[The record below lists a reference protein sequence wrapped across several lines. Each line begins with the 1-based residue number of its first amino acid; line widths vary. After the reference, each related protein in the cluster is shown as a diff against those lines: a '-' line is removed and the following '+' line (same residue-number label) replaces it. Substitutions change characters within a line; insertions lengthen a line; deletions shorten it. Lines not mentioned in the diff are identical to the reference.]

1 MEVSGMKIAD
11 SALDLIGNT
20 PLVRLGRIAQ
30 RHGI

>member
-20 PLVRLGRIAQ
+20 PLCGWAASRSGTA
-30 RHGI
+30 